1 MNEQALFEKI
11 MLRIM
16 AEKKAIAIKRKIVI
30 FSFVLAISF
39 VGLVPAI
46 KSAYSGFANSG
57 FTQLFSLIFSDTTA
71 VIGLWQNFA
80 LAILETL
87 PINGILLAGV
97 LAIIFF
103 SSLKQLF
110 DPTPLLWGSGVGS
123 GEFKKI

>member
-11 MLRIM
+11 MWRIG
-16 AEKKAIAIKRKIVI
+16 AEKNKIAIRRKIAVFSVI
-30 FSFVLAISF
+30 LAISF
-39 VGLVPAI
+39 AGFIPAI
-46 KSAYSGFANSG
+46 KMAYSGFTSSG
-57 FTQLFSLIFSDTTA
+57 FTQLFSLIFSDTSI
-71 VIGLWQNFA
+71 VMGLWQNFA

-87 PINGILLAGV
+87 PINGILLAVV

-110 DPTPLLWGSGVGS
+110 DPTPLLWGRGVGS